1 MTEGYVLI
9 QTTAGKVPDVLRAV
23 RALSGVKMAHAV
35 TGPYDIIAY
44 IEASDFNTCGHLI
57 MDRLQKINGVWR
69 TLTCPAVET

>member
-9 QTTAGKVPDVLRAV
+9 QTTAGKVPDVLTEV
-23 RALSGVKMAHAV
+23 RRLRGIKMAHAV

-44 IEASDFNTCGHLI
+44 VEASDFNTAGHLI
-57 MDRLQKINGVWR
+57 MDQLQKINGVWR